1 MNRRDLLAAAGLLGL
16 APALA
21 RAADTNDDATA
32 ARDAYLYALPLIE
45 MATTRERILKIPGA
59 AVNAL
64 RHTRTLSDHT
74 SRWVTTPN
82 NDTLYS
88 PAFLDLTNGPVTLTI
103 PPMGKRYYS
112 VAVMD
117 MFTNNNVVLGT
128 RTIGGEGGTFTL
140 VGPGHAST
148 GPNPVRIATPH
159 AWLLVRTLTDG
170 GDDMPATHKAQDGF
184 MLKGPAGGPVG
195 AYANRDARPADY
207 FAAARSLLASDPAP
221 ASDQKILRRTA
232 AFLGGGAFDEAAA
245 VAGVEQARMIAVF
258 AKDRMVYVGGWS
270 YPRPNLGDY
279 GQDYLYRAVVAQ
291 QGLGALPVAEAMYM
305 KAAGDNGAGVF
316 TGDGLYRLSLPAQLP
331 LDAFWSLS
339 MYEVMADGQLF
350 FTDNPLKRYAIG
362 DRTAGLKRNADGTL
376 DLWIGRTDPG
386 GERTANW
393 LPAPKAGPFA
403 MYLRAYLPRT
413 EFLDGRFR
421 LPAIVK
427 A

>member
-1 MNRRDLLAAAGLLGL
+1 MNRRELLAVAGMMGF

-21 RAADTNDDATA
+21 RAADGDAAA

-45 MATTRERILKIPGA
+45 MATTRERILKIPGGA
-59 AVNAL
+59 INTL

-74 SRWVTTPN
+74 ARWVTTPN

-140 VGPGHAST
+140 VGPGHASS

-159 AWLLVRTLTDG
+159 AWLLIRILTDG

-184 MLKGPAGGPVG
+184 VLKGPAGGPVS
-195 AYANRDARPADY
+195 AYAHRDAQPADY
-207 FAAARSLLASDPAP
+207 FATARSLLASDPAP
-221 ASDQKILRRTA
+221 GTDQKILRRTA
-232 AFLGGGAFDEAAA
+232 AFLGGGSFDGAAA
-245 VAGVEQARMIAVF
+245 AAGVEQARMIAVF
-258 AKDRMVYVGGWS
+258 AKERMVYTGGWS

-305 KAAGDNGAGVF
+305 KAGGDTGAGVF

-350 FTDNPLKRYAIG
+350 FTDNALKRYAIG
-362 DRTAGLKRNADGTL
+362 DRTPGLKRNADGTL
-376 DLWIGRTDPG
+376 DLWIGRADPG

-403 MYLRAYLPRT
+403 LFLRAYLPRA

-421 LPAIVK
+421 LPAVVK
-427 A
+427 V